1 MASCYI
7 APKFSL
13 SLTLIIIIP
22 ADFASLGG
30 IFEDIGH
37 PWHTKLKYPTW
48 HFSLKVFHT
57 ILKASGQIV
66 RASSSDV
73 GPL

>member
-37 PWHTKLKYPTW
+37 PRHTKLKYPTW
-48 HFSLKVFHT
+48 HFSLKVSHT
-57 ILKASGQIV
+57 ILEVSSQIV
-66 RASSSDV
+66 KASSSDV
-73 GPL
+73 GLL